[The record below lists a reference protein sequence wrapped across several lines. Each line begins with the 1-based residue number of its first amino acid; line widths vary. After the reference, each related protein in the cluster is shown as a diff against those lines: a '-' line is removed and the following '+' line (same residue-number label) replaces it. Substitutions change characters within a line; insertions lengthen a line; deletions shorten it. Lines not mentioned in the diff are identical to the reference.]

1 MNDEEWGLMAEDFVR
16 SLKELCLELQKLC
29 RELQRLDERLGRQ
42 VKLVKEG
49 ENSERGA

>member
-16 SLKELCLELQKLC
+16 SLKELKARIRKLC

-42 VKLVKEG
+42 IKSFKEG
-49 ENSERGA
+49 EKK